1 MSRLLEVA
9 QKALR
14 QRKRQVVMNATWR
27 EIHVQWGVGTPLGR
41 NLSLTSD
48 DLGVLRERCQRHFGG
63 DIVNIDRSQRRSD
76 LAGDITDEKLSRQA
90 AFGNLIRVASTEGG
104 VYFSTQERAGSAAWL
119 PTPAGT
125 LLSLDAEGLV
135 FDPECMA
142 RILVIENGDLMERW
156 WDILP
161 TLPEKWRSQT
171 LLAYR
176 GHRHDSAILKKWIE
190 KHRGDVTL
198 GFYGDLDPAGL
209 MIAISNYAA
218 IVPEGKFAI
227 LAPEIPEEL
236 PSDWSKA
243 TKFNDQTA
251 ARAYLESRHALYPGW
266 ARLINGVLEHQIA
279 ITQEK
284 LLIKGISVV
293 EQYQG

>member
-9 QKALR
+9 QQALR
-14 QRKRQVVMNATWR
+14 QRKSQVVMNATWS
-27 EIHVQWGVGTPLGR
+27 EIHNQWGVGTPLGR
-41 NLSLTSD
+41 HLSLTSE

-76 LAGDITDEKLSRQA
+76 LASDITDEKQSRQA
-90 AFGNLIRVASTEGG
+90 AFGQLIRVASTEGG
-104 VYFSTQERAGSAAWL
+104 VYFDSEGHSDSAAWL
-119 PTPAGT
+119 PAPPGV
-125 LLSLDAEGLV
+125 LLSLDANGLV
-135 FDPECMA
+135 FDPERMA
-142 RILVIENGDLMERW
+142 RVLVIENGDLMERW

-161 TLPEKWRSQT
+161 TLPEKWRRQT
-171 LLAYR
+171 LLVYR
-176 GHRHDSAILKKWIE
+176 GHRHDSALLKRWIE
-190 KHRGDVTL
+190 KRRGSITL

-218 IVPEGKFAI
+218 LVPKGEFAI
-227 LAPEIPEEL
+227 FAPEKPETL
-236 PSDWSKA
+236 PRDWSKA
-243 TKFNDQTA
+243 TTFSDQTA
-251 ARAYLESRHALYPGW
+251 ARAYLDSRRAHYPGW
-266 ARLINGVLEHQIA
+266 SPLINNVLEQQLA

>member
-1 MSRLLEVA
+1 
-9 QKALR
+9 
-14 QRKRQVVMNATWR
+14 MNATWR
-27 EIHVQWGVGTPLGR
+27 EIHAQWGVGTPLGR
-41 NLSLTSD
+41 HLSLTSD

-63 DIVNIDRSQRRSD
+63 DIVAIDRSQRRSD
-76 LAGDITDEKLSRQA
+76 LAGDITDEKQSRQA
-90 AFGNLIRVASTEGG
+90 AFGQLIRVASTEGG
-104 VYFSTQERAGSAAWL
+104 VYFTPKEWAGSTVWL

-135 FDPECMA
+135 FDPEHMA

-161 TLPEKWRSQT
+161 TLPETWRSQT

-176 GHRHDSAILKKWIE
+176 GHQHDSAMLKRWIE
-190 KHRGDVTL
+190 KHRGHVTL

-209 MIAISNYAA
+209 VIALSNYAA

-236 PSDWSKA
+236 PSEWSKA
-243 TKFNDQTA
+243 TTFSDQTA
-251 ARAYLESRHALYPGW
+251 ARYYLENRRALYPGW
-266 ARLINGVLEHQIA
+266 ARLINTVLKQQIA

-284 LLIKGISVV
+284 LLIKAIPLV
-293 EQYQG
+293 ERYQG